1 MFAANGESKK
11 DDITINYC
19 KLESGWLHGI
29 LIAVAGGAD
38 SAVCPNTLSGN
49 DNWGKREPKIAITT
63 MQYCDDTSYN
73 ETMQKFGSKITC

>member
-49 DNWGKREPKIAITT
+49 DNWG
-63 MQYCDDTSYN
+63 
-73 ETMQKFGSKITC
+73 